1 MSLRQ
6 NLGKKW
12 KTLTEEE
19 RAPYRAEA
27 EKLRLLHQMEYP
39 DYKYRPKKRQKSEG
53 QAGNTSPGHNIGMVK
68 QETDEE
74 YDTPV
79 KRRLIQSSEF
89 KEEPRQLST
98 SSPSTSSTL
107 LMEAPESPS
116 YTFPNQNLSPDYFQ
130 PQLTPPSKV
139 PSSPEMVSGI
149 SLSKLKCCSTTGV
162 YVIEF
167 TIINLR
173 NY

>member
-1 MSLRQ
+1 MLSNTSLLQ

-39 DYKYRPKKRQKSEG
+39 DYKYRPKKRQKSGG
-53 QAGNTSPGHNIGMVK
+53 QPGNVSPGLNINMVK
-68 QETDEE
+68 QETEEE

-79 KRRLIQSSEF
+79 KRRLVQNSDLK
-89 KEEPRQLST
+89 KEPIQLS
-98 SSPSTSSTL
+98 SSSSTTSSTL

-116 YTFPNQNLSPDYFQ
+116 YTFPQQSLSPDYFQ

-139 PSSPEMVSGI
+139 PSSPEMVS
-149 SLSKLKCCSTTGV
+149 SLQ
-162 YVIEF
+162 Y
-167 TIINLR
+167 IID
-173 NY
+173 

>member
-1 MSLRQ
+1 
-6 NLGKKW
+6 
-12 KTLTEEE
+12 
-19 RAPYRAEA
+19 
-27 EKLRLLHQMEYP
+27 MEYP

-68 QETDEE
+68 QETEE
-74 YDTPV
+74 EFDTPV

-98 SSPSTSSTL
+98 CSPSTSSTL

-139 PSSPEMVSGI
+139 PSSPEMVSRI
-149 SLSKLKCCSTTGV
+149 SVSKLKCCSTTRV

-167 TIINLR
+167 TMINL
-173 NY
+173 NN